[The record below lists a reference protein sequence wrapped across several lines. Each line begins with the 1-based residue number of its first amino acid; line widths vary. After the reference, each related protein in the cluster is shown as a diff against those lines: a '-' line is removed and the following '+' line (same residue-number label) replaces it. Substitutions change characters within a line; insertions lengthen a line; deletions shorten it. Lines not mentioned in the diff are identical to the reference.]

1 MWLVGELEYINVLL
15 TNMKLVLVLLNTQ
28 SAHDRIQHPFEPSFY
43 IVWQKEIVDMIV
55 IPRVLTN
62 KIFGQVVPY
71 LKYVHLQ
78 PPQEN

>member
-1 MWLVGELEYINVLL
+1 M
-15 TNMKLVLVLLNTQ
+15 
-28 SAHDRIQHPFEPSFY
+28 
-43 IVWQKEIVDMIV
+43 VDMIV